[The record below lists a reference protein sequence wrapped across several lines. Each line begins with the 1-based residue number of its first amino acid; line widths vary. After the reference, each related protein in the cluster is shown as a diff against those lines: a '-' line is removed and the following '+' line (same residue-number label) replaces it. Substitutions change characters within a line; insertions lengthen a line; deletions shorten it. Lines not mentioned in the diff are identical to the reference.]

1 MSELATL
8 ERRRELVTL
17 AADLQRATVV
27 QHLVRIDTRP
37 SRIALDLAI
46 VLSKTR
52 TARRIAFSAISG
64 LFIAAA
70 NRSPRKQPG

>member
-27 QHLVRIDTRP
+27 QRLGRIDARP
-37 SRIALDLAI
+37 SRIALELAFA
-46 VLSKTR
+46 VARACAT
-52 TARRIAFSAISG
+52 RRIAFSALSA
-64 LFIAAA
+64 LYLAARS
-70 NRSPRKQPG
+70 RSPRGQSA